1 MTFFNKEFLKDLF
14 EILELIL
21 ELMNNPRYAKQYD
34 SMDNLF
40 IEGIRGIKE
49 NWEENEWGNKIKNL
63 LTEYEEL
70 NTKWEK
76 QESLSE
82 MKKKFEE
89 TMEKKK

>member
-1 MTFFNKEFLKDLF
+1 
-14 EILELIL
+14 
-21 ELMNNPRYAKQYD
+21 
-34 SMDNLF
+34 MDNLF

-49 NWEENEWGNKIKNL
+49 NWEESEWGNKIKNL

-70 NTKWEK
+70 DNKWGK